1 MGARASEAVQ
11 VSNPPNVRIHLAY
24 FCEGELYGELLKH
37 LGRTMHD
44 PDGLCVFAP
53 WRESKES
60 RYDGECHCLTQSRQ
74 DAKNNR
80 YSQQS
85 HVESRRARLHCAL
98 QPQAC
103 EKTRRES
110 LRARA
115 FEARREGCS
124 PLAAHWREFSE

>member
-60 RYDGECHCLTQSRQ
+60 RYDGECHCLTQSRE
-74 DAKNNR
+74 DGLYTKENFCHCR
-80 YSQQS
+80 YRVTKGRGS
-85 HVESRRARLHCAL
+85 
-98 QPQAC
+98 P
-103 EKTRRES
+103 S
-110 LRARA
+110 LDGETLVSSA
-115 FEARREGCS
+115 E
-124 PLAAHWREFSE
+124 L